1 MVATVTEEVE
11 VGPWESCV
19 SPDYH
24 LCGLGKISTSVI
36 ASDPALRH
44 SVPDNDPDSPDPFLL
59 LTLVPPP
66 SSAQPS
72 HLLWKERHKVH
83 RDRVGVGGIL
93 LAFEHWQKQPIVLT
107 LGTK

>member
-1 MVATVTEEVE
+1 MVATVTEEIE

-44 SVPDNDPDSPDPFLL
+44 SVPDNDRSFIFY
-59 LTLVPPP
+59 
-66 SSAQPS
+66 S
-72 HLLWKERHKVH
+72 
-83 RDRVGVGGIL
+83 
-93 LAFEHWQKQPIVLT
+93 
-107 LGTK
+107 